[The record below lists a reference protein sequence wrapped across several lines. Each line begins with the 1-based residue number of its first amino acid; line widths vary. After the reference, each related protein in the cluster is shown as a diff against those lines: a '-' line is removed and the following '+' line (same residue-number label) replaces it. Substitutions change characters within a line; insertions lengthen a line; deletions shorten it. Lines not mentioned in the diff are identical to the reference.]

1 MSDLIYAYADESGD
15 TGYQFDAASSP
26 RFVLGIVIAE
36 QPEQMIDKLLA
47 LRRKLGRPTTHKF
60 HYRLTDAIE
69 RRAFFETVQ
78 YEPIRV
84 FAAVIHKQ
92 HAPRDF
98 RKQGKLGLYSH
109 AIAGLCLRASIE
121 FKHCKL
127 LLDGGSKQ
135 KQFIDQLKSSV
146 RWARRVANRPEQS
159 FQNIRM
165 LDSGNPLIQCADMIT
180 GAAAEQAEKGASKWM
195 DMLAP
200 SVSLVWHERFDDDR

>member
-36 QPEQMIDKLLA
+36 QPEQMIDN
-47 LRRKLGRPTTHKF
+47 
-60 HYRLTDAIE
+60 
-69 RRAFFETVQ
+69 
-78 YEPIRV
+78 RV

-127 LLDGGSKQ
+127 L
-135 KQFIDQLKSSV
+135 
-146 RWARRVANRPEQS
+146 
-159 FQNIRM
+159 
-165 LDSGNPLIQCADMIT
+165 
-180 GAAAEQAEKGASKWM
+180 
-195 DMLAP
+195 AP
-200 SVSLVWHERFDDDR
+200 SVSLVWHERFDDDK